1 MDVLYAPRGTWG
13 STAQLAPTDTVSFQN
28 IHLLHV
34 SRAGTLTVGPKQER
48 APYPMGKGEFG
59 KSQSFPY
66 LYIIFFFLVLKYAY
80 LL

>member
-1 MDVLYAPRGTWG
+1 MDVLYSPRGTWG
-13 STAQLAPTDTVSFQN
+13 STSQLALTDTVSFQN

-34 SRAGTLTVGPKQER
+34 SRAGTLTVRPKQEG
-48 APYPMGKGEFG
+48 ALYPIGKGEFG

-66 LYIIFFFLVLKYAY
+66 LRINFFLRAYAY